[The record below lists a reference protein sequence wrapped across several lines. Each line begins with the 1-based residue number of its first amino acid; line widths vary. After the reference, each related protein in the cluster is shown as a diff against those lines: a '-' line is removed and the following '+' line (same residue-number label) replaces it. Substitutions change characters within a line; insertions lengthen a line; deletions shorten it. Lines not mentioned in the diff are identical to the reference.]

1 MLIPSYSAIIAEFNI
16 EEAIIAIPDA
26 LFVLISAFFALIWG
40 YYADK
45 FNRTTILFAGAV
57 SWTIGMILTGI
68 SPNLQIL
75 ITSRMLSGAG
85 LGCVLPIGYS
95 IISDAIPPD
104 ERSGWFGILAIL
116 SAISNAIGQGLSGFL
131 GPIFDWR
138 FPFFLL
144 SAISVVIIILLLFI
158 KLPYRGTSEAE
169 LMELSDLNLEYSFRI
184 SKKDLKQIIGKKTN
198 LYLIIQGFFSIIPGT
213 ILIYFIQSIL
223 ITYYFYDI
231 PAAISG
237 QTAAVFAALI
247 GIGYLIGNIVLSQL
261 GDVLYRRNRKNRV
274 RLSTICMLLAIPTGL
289 LMLYL
294 LVPVDITKLDIVYPE
309 PFPKSE
315 TFSYLFKTIGQIFTK
330 YPQFIYFFVFAFL
343 ASFLSAGP
351 VANRN
356 AVMIDVNLPEHKG
369 TAASFFN
376 LSEQIGKGITLLLSF
391 MLISFLGN
399 MFITLEFSIFFWLP
413 AGILWFFAGKNVT
426 KDMDKKSQIL
436 QERKQITLIDYIFE
450 LDIQMDRAIQKIQDA
465 KYYIRNDKEKF
476 LKLIDD
482 GIRILKFC
490 EREGEFR
497 SMTNI
502 TNKACDLGEKASA
515 IKDSTKII
523 YKNLD
528 QRDLT
533 ETEKDNLYKD
543 LEQIKLKIGILEK
556 STFGTIQTYYEDA
569 YIKIIEATLMRRAD
583 LLKSLS
589 KIYDAIR
596 IYDRVRQLLSERI
609 DNVHSK
615 ADLSDEDSFIYEKE
629 LELYKKTK
637 KALWATQNLRDQF
650 EGILNH
656 LEEHGIKRQNLE
668 KISDLTSEYNVNFYQ
683 IILDTFDYD
692 KETKEKLL
700 SEISYIDKIFLEFD
714 KIYELKELN
723 VF

>member
-1 MLIPSYSAIIAEFNI
+1 MLIPSYSAIIIEFNI
-16 EEAIIAIPDA
+16 EESIIAIPDA

-45 FNRTTILFAGAV
+45 FNRRSILFAGAF
-57 SWTIGMILTGI
+57 SWTIGMVLTGV
-68 SPNLQIL
+68 SPNLEMLIL
-75 ITSRMLSGAG
+75 SRMLSGAG

-116 SAISNAIGQGLSGFL
+116 SAISTAIGQGLSGFL
-131 GPIFDWR
+131 GPMFGWR

-144 SAISVVIIILLLFI
+144 SAVSVVIIILLLFI

-184 SKKDLKQIIGKKTN
+184 SKDDLKEIIGKKTN

-213 ILIYFIQSIL
+213 ILVYFVQSIL
-223 ITYYFYDI
+223 IDYYFYDI
-231 PAAISG
+231 PAAISQ
-237 QTAAVFAALI
+237 QTAAIFAALI
-247 GIGYLIGNIVLSQL
+247 GVGYLLGNILLSQL
-261 GDVLYRRNRKNRV
+261 GDVLYRRNKKNRV
-274 RLSTICMLLAIPTGL
+274 QLSTICMLLAIPMGL

-294 LVPVDITKLDIVYPE
+294 LVPVDITNLDITYP
-309 PFPKSE
+309 PTIPTSE
-315 TFSYLFKTIGQIFTK
+315 TFSYLFRTIGQIFVQ
-330 YPQFIYFFVFAFL
+330 YPQYIYFFIFALF

-376 LSEQIGKGITLLLSF
+376 LSEQVGKGLTLLLSF
-391 MLISFLGN
+391 MLISLLGN
-399 MFITLEFSIFFWLP
+399 MFYTLVFSIFFWLP
-413 AGILWFFAGKNVT
+413 AGILWYFAGKNVV

-465 KYYIRNDKEKF
+465 KYYIKRDKERF
-476 LKLIDD
+476 LELMND
-482 GIRILKFC
+482 GIRILRFC

-502 TNKACDLGEKASA
+502 TNKAVDLGEKAS
-515 IKDSTKII
+515 IIRDSTKII
-523 YKNLD
+523 YKSLD
-528 QRDLT
+528 QSNSS
-533 ETEKDNLYKD
+533 ESEKDNLYKD
-543 LEQIKLKIGILEK
+543 LHQIKLKIGELEK

-583 LLKSLS
+583 LIKSLS
-589 KIYDAIR
+589 KIYDANR

-609 DNVHSK
+609 DNVHFKS
-615 ADLSDEDSFIYEKE
+615 DLSEEDSLIYEKE

-637 KALWATQNLRDQF
+637 NALWATGNLRDEF
-650 EGILNH
+650 EGILKH

-692 KETKEKLL
+692 KTTKEKLL
-700 SEISYIDKIFLEFD
+700 SEITHIDKIFNEFD
-714 KIYELKELN
+714 KIYELKELR

>member
-1 MLIPSYSAIIAEFNI
+1 MLIPSYTAIMEEFNI
-16 EEAIIAIPDA
+16 AESLIAIPDA
-26 LFVLISAFFALIWG
+26 LFVLVSAFFALIWG

-57 SWTIGMILTGI
+57 SWTIGMLLTGF
-68 SPNLQIL
+68 SSNMGMV

-85 LGCVLPIGYS
+85 LGCVLPVGYS

-131 GPIFDWR
+131 GPIFGWR

-144 SAISVVIIILLLFI
+144 SGISIIIIFLLLFI

-169 LMELSDLNLEYSFRI
+169 LIELSDLNLEYSFRI
-184 SKKDLKQIIGKKTN
+184 SKNDLKEILGKKTN

-213 ILIYFIQSIL
+213 ILIYFVQTIL
-223 ITYYFYDI
+223 IEKYFYDI
-231 PAAISG
+231 PSAISQ

-247 GIGYLIGNIVLSQL
+247 GIGYLLGNILLSNL
-261 GDVLYRRNRKNRV
+261 GDVLYRRNKKNRV

-289 LMLYL
+289 LMLFL
-294 LVPVDITKLDIVYPE
+294 LTPIDVTNLNITFPDPI
-309 PFPKSE
+309 PKSE
-315 TFSYLFKTIGQIFTK
+315 TFSYLFKTIGQIFVR
-330 YPQFIYFFVFAFL
+330 YPQYLYFFIFAL
-343 ASFLSAGP
+343 IASLLSAGP

-376 LSEQIGKGITLLLSF
+376 LSEQVGKGLTLLISF
-391 MLISFLGN
+391 MLISLLGN
-399 MFITLEFSIFFWLP
+399 MFNTLVFSIFFWLP
-413 AGILWFFAGKNVT
+413 AGILWFFAGKNVVG
-426 KDMDKKSQIL
+426 DMDKKSQLL

-450 LDIQMDRAIQKIQDA
+450 LDIQMDRAMQKIQDA
-465 KYYIRNDKEKF
+465 KYYIKKEKKKF
-476 LKLIDD
+476 LDLISD

-497 SMTNI
+497 SITNI
-502 TNKACDLGEKASA
+502 ANKANELKDKTGI
-515 IKDSTKII
+515 IKDSTEII
-523 YKNLD
+523 YKSLNQSD
-528 QRDLT
+528 ISESQK
-533 ETEKDNLYKD
+533 ENLYGD
-543 LEQIKLKIGILEK
+543 LNQIKLKIGELEK

-569 YIKIIEATLMRRAD
+569 YLKIIEATLMRRAD
-583 LLKSLS
+583 LIKSLS

-596 IYDRVRQLLSERI
+596 IYDRVKQLLNERI
-609 DNVHSK
+609 DNVYSK
-615 ADLSDEDSFIYEKE
+615 SDLSEEDSIIYEKE
-629 LELYKKTK
+629 IELYKKTK
-637 KALWATQNLRDQF
+637 KALWATINLRDEF
-650 EGILNH
+650 EGILKH
-656 LEEHGIKRQNLE
+656 LEEHGIKRENLE

-683 IILDTFDYD
+683 IILETFDYD
-692 KETKEKLL
+692 KKTKEKLL
-700 SEISYIDKIFLEFD
+700 SEITHIDKIFNEFD
-714 KIYELKELN
+714 KIYELKELK